1 MWDRCWYQNKLE
13 VPHIDFL
20 AATLGTALA
29 AAFWT
34 LYIINS
40 NKKLHVGHYVSI
52 ILLWVIT
59 IAVMKQRMDCKCHNI
74 YQVTTGMV
82 LGLVLGIGGY
92 YLCNKL
98 APNTYPLKK

>member
-1 MWDRCWYQNKLE
+1 
-13 VPHIDFL
+13 
-20 AATLGTALA
+20 
-29 AAFWT
+29 
-34 LYIINS
+34 
-40 NKKLHVGHYVSI
+40 
-52 ILLWVIT
+52 
-59 IAVMKQRMDCKCHNI
+59 MKQRMDCKCHNI